1 MSRLYVYGVLP
12 AEASI
17 VSASVSPG
25 LGNLPVECL
34 AGRAMAA
41 LVSEGV
47 PEPITATRRN
57 MLGHT
62 AVLER
67 AMGGSPLLPV
77 RFATLAPDREKLIAC
92 LDGHADAFAAALEKV
107 AGRVELGVK
116 ASWCEG
122 AMPVEALQAD
132 PGLTAWRDRLAVRPA
147 AETYYERIELG
158 RRVETTLSARRQLVA
173 QEITGILAPLAE
185 RSVELRLLDDDMILN
200 QAFLVRGTDERAFDA
215 AVERLVAR
223 FSERVRFRYIGPVPP
238 YNFVDLRGDWLA
250 PNSATR
256 N

>member
-1 MSRLYVYGVLP
+1 
-12 AEASI
+12 
-17 VSASVSPG
+17 
-25 LGNLPVECL
+25 
-34 AGRAMAA
+34 MAA

-67 AMGGSPLLPV
+67 AMGGTPLLPV
-77 RFATLAPDREKLIAC
+77 RFATLAADRDKLIAC
-92 LDGHADAFAAALEKV
+92 LDDHADAFAAALERI

-116 ASWCEG
+116 ASWCDG
-122 AMPVEALQAD
+122 AMPAEALHAD
-132 PGLTAWRDRLAVRPA
+132 PALTPWRDRLAARPA

-158 RRVETTLSARRQLVA
+158 RRVETALTTRRQQVA
-173 QEITGILAPLAE
+173 QEIVATLLPLAE
-185 RSVELRLLDDDMILN
+185 RSVELRLLDDSMILN
-200 QAFLVRGTDERAFDA
+200 HAFLVRNNNERAFDA
-215 AVERLVAR
+215 AMERLVTR
-223 FSERVRFRYIGPVPP
+223 FGERLRFRYVGPVPP

-250 PNSATR
+250 PNPATR